1 MLRPE
6 ISRSLLVSPLAAL
19 MIALAPAGAS
29 ADEAATIQKSVTVR
43 VSDLD
48 LNKPA
53 DAARLQQRIRRAAAI
68 ACSDGLTPGSPG
80 ASEPDYDCMASA
92 IANAL
97 ASVKPVAVAYTA
109 GRK

>member
-6 ISRSLLVSPLAAL
+6 FSRSLLVSPLAAL
-19 MIALAPAGAS
+19 MIALAPAGAP
-29 ADEAATIQKSVTVR
+29 AGETAMIQKSVTVR

-68 ACSDGLTPGSPG
+68 ACSDGLIAGSPG
-80 ASEPDYDCMASA
+80 ASEPDRDCMASA
-92 IANAL
+92 VANAL
-97 ASVKPVAVAYTA
+97 AKTKPALVASAS
-109 GRK
+109 GSK